1 MRRAE
6 GWEATSMPE
15 GWALLAEA
23 GPTGQAGFAA
33 IVLTCL
39 LMALRGAM
47 PGATLA
53 ALMAAMRRR
62 RG

>member
-1 MRRAE
+1 MDETPAL
-6 GWEATSMPE
+6 GA
-15 GWALLAEA
+15 GWAMLAQSGPA
-23 GPTGQAGFAA
+23 GRAGFAA

-39 LMALRGAM
+39 LMALRGAV

-53 ALMAAMRRR
+53 ALVAAVRRR